1 MRLISALLFA
11 TLLLQT
17 GFAEAPRPNI
27 LLIVSNDEGYADAG
41 FQDSR
46 DIVTPHLDR
55 LAANGIRFTN
65 GYVTHSYCSPSR
77 AGLLTGRYQQR
88 FGHERNPFYDP
99 ADHREGLPL
108 TETLLPARLQPA
120 GYVTGWIG
128 KWHLGAAPEFAPQRR
143 GFDETFGFMAGAHR
157 YQNWKVNPAA
167 GSTAPIER
175 NGVAVEDASHLTAAF
190 GQEAAVYVRRHRS
203 ESWFLYLAFNAP
215 HTPMEPTPE
224 RLARFASIRDTQRQ
238 KYAAQI
244 SLMDD
249 AIGETLTALRES
261 GQEERTLVIFFS
273 DNGGPP
279 PTVNCASNTPL
290 RGAKGSLYEGGIRV
304 PFLMAWP
311 GRFAGGSTEDRPV
324 STVDVFAT
332 ALAVA
337 GVAMPTE
344 RHYDSV
350 NLLPFLIGE
359 KNGTPHDR
367 LFWRNGRQ
375 LAVREGGWKL
385 VRQGDRPAELYDLD
399 HDIGESRDL
408 AQTRP
413 EVTARLST
421 ALEAWNRELMDPA
434 FPGDTGHNA
443 KKSPTISS
451 P

>member
-1 MRLISALLFA
+1 
-11 TLLLQT
+11 
-17 GFAEAPRPNI
+17 
-27 LLIVSNDEGYADAG
+27 
-41 FQDSR
+41 
-46 DIVTPHLDR
+46 
-55 LAANGIRFTN
+55 
-65 GYVTHSYCSPSR
+65 
-77 AGLLTGRYQQR
+77 
-88 FGHERNPFYDP
+88 
-99 ADHREGLPL
+99 
-108 TETLLPARLQPA
+108 
-120 GYVTGWIG
+120 
-128 KWHLGAAPEFAPQRR
+128 
-143 GFDETFGFMAGAHR
+143 
-157 YQNWKVNPAA
+157 
-167 GSTAPIER
+167 
-175 NGVAVEDASHLTAAF
+175 
-190 GQEAAVYVRRHRS
+190 
-203 ESWFLYLAFNAP
+203 
-215 HTPMEPTPE
+215 
-224 RLARFASIRDTQRQ
+224 
-238 KYAAQI
+238 
-244 SLMDD
+244 
-249 AIGETLTALRES
+249 
-261 GQEERTLVIFFS
+261 
-273 DNGGPP
+273 
-279 PTVNCASNTPL
+279 
-290 RGAKGSLYEGGIRV
+290 
-304 PFLMAWP
+304 MAWP